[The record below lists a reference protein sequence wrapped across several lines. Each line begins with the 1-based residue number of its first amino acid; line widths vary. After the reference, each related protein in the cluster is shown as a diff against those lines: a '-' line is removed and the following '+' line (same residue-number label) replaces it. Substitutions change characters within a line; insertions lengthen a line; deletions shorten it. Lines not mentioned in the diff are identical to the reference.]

1 MNIQNLE
8 TFIQV
13 AENLNFARAAE
24 VLNMTQSA
32 VSRQIHALED
42 ELGAKLFL
50 RTTRTVTL
58 TPAGVSFLEDAK
70 KVVTTLQLASARIH
84 HQTESDIRVA
94 SIGCGN
100 EVDLDFLCN
109 VLKQCIRQAPDIHPF
124 IKVIPHRF
132 ILTLF
137 TQGDLDF
144 LVGFREDIPLR
155 SGCSYMELAQ
165 LPLCCVV
172 SESHPYAFRETVS
185 ESDLYSE
192 RLVHCNAVPSRA
204 LELQNQLAGQ
214 ITPQNTFLCENLQAA
229 LMLIRAGYGFTILP
243 RIGFTNVEINYIP
256 LQDTAPLSY
265 GVFYKPNSLSP
276 LLEEFLSMIKAA
288 ANIPDIGK

>member
-1 MNIQNLE
+1 MNTQNLE

-42 ELGAKLFL
+42 ELGTKLFL

-70 KVVTTLQLASARIH
+70 KVVTTLHLASARIH
-84 HQTESDIRVA
+84 HQTESDIPVV

-100 EVDLDFLCN
+100 EVDLDFLCS
-109 VLKQCIRQAPDIHPF
+109 VLKICIRQAPDIHPF
-124 IKVIPHRF
+124 IKVIPHRS

-137 TQGDLDF
+137 TQGDLDI

-155 SGCSYMELAQ
+155 GGCSYMELAQ

-172 SESHPYAFRETVS
+172 SESHPYALRETLS

-192 RLVHCNAVPSRA
+192 RLIHCNAVPSRA

-214 ITPQNTFLCENLQAA
+214 ITPQNTYLCENLQAA

-243 RIGFTNVEINYIP
+243 RIGFTNGCFDEGTYCICHCPPSVHDYE
-256 LQDTAPLSY
+256 LRCDY
-265 GVFYKPNSLSP
+265 GIGSGAYYRARKP
-276 LLEEFLSMIKAA
+276 
-288 ANIPDIGK
+288 